1 MGRFARWQK
10 LRGTDTVAVVSV
22 RPGGNRRMAQRVCRA
37 DPQSTSSLDCSVKF
51 FSWRIFSY
59 CHPDKRSGRVCA
71 PFSEPLIAYGRRSPG
86 RPEVTE
92 RAKSVFTDQVRAE
105 PHAAD
110 ST

>member
-1 MGRFARWQK
+1 MGRLARWQK

-22 RPGGNRRMAQRVCRA
+22 RPGGNRWVAQRVCRA
-37 DPQSTSSLDCSVKF
+37 DPQSTSFLDCSVKF

-59 CHPDKRSGRVCA
+59 CHPDKRGRRVCA
-71 PFSEPLIAYGRRSPG
+71 PFSEPVMAYGGRSAG
-86 RPEVTE
+86 RPEAAE
-92 RAKSVFTDQVRAE
+92 RAESFFADQVRAE